1 MKSIPY
7 SKKLGPKK
15 SLASAEIATSVEK
28 IAVDRAQPP
37 SITPIN
43 GQASCVVASG
53 NGKILAADHQVAGWL
68 GAPPTFIAKYSLP
81 DLIPKLDLNWID
93 RPLASELPP
102 PHLLQTR
109 IRRCDGADFYAAIS
123 ITPLLGPEEVSLLV
137 TIRPLES
144 SAEYAFRCDAL
155 TGLPDRRE
163 LSAHRSRWQQFA
175 PDRRVPHAVLFMDL
189 DNFKQIN
196 DRHGHATGDHILA
209 TLATRWKRFIR
220 DDDLLV
226 RYGGDEF
233 VILLASVRQ
242 LREIEP
248 VVDRLIAATTEPI
261 VVDNQPLR
269 VGATI
274 GVALAKDVSTDLDQ
288 LIASADRDMYR
299 QKRRPEEDTKRR

>member
-1 MKSIPY
+1 MDSIPY
-7 SKKLGPKK
+7 GQKLRSKKVLT
-15 SLASAEIATSVEK
+15 SAEIEPSADE
-28 IAVDRAQPP
+28 IALQQTPSSSPP
-37 SITPIN
+37 PIT
-43 GQASCVVASG
+43 GQASCVVAPDS
-53 NGKILAADHQVAGWL
+53 GKIVAADRQVVDWL
-68 GAPPTFIAKYSLP
+68 GSPPDIFATYSVF
-81 DLIPKLDLNWID
+81 DLIPKLNPICLVK
-93 RPLASELPP
+93 PLAASMAE
-102 PHLLQTR
+102 PHLLQTK
-109 IRRCDGADFYAAIS
+109 IQKCDGTNFHAAVC
-123 ITPLLGPEEVSLLV
+123 ITPLLSPNETRLLV

-144 SAEYAFRCDAL
+144 LAEYALRCDAL

-175 PDRRVPHAVLFMDL
+175 SDRRVPHAVLFMDL

-196 DRHGHATGDHILA
+196 DQHGHATGDCLLV
-209 TLATRWKRFIR
+209 TLATRWQRCIR
-220 DDDLLV
+220 EDDLLV

-233 VILLASVRQ
+233 VILLASVRR

-261 VVDNQPLR
+261 VVDDQPLR

-299 QKRRPEEDTKRR
+299 QKRRAQGRQ